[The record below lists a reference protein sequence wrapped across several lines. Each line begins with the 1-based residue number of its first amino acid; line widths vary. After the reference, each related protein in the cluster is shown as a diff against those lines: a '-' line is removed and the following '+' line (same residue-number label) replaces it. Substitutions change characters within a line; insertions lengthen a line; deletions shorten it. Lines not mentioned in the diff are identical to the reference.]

1 MDKPSENTKST
12 DLILVNIVEAIV
24 RDKTAKLMKTIDMC
38 QCETCYLNA
47 CAIVLNTRDPLYVTT
62 KRGALLS
69 RIATINYAY
78 QTDLTVEIL
87 KALMIVKN
95 SPRH

>member
-1 MDKPSENTKST
+1 MDNDPKEKSA
-12 DLILVNIVEAIV
+12 DLILVNIVEALV
-24 RDKTAKLMKTIDMC
+24 RDKTAKLIKTIDMC

-69 RIATINYAY
+69 RISTINYTY